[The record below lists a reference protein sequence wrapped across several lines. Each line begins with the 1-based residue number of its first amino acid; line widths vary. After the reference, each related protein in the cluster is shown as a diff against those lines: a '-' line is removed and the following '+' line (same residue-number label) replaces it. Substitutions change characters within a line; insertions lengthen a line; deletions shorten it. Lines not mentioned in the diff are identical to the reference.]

1 MGIVILIAFWT
12 CVGLTGVNI
21 GWKPAL
27 IFAALWIVGFFL
39 FPILGLNSY
48 LFLTYQA
55 ILAIPM
61 AIWIKSKVF

>member
-27 IFAALWIVGFFL
+27 ISAALWVVGFFI

-48 LFLTYQA
+48 MFLTYQA

-61 AIWIKSKVF
+61 AIWIKAKVF

>member
-21 GWKPAL
+21 SWKPAL
-27 IFAALWIVGFFL
+27 IFAALWVLGFFL

-48 LFLTYQA
+48 MFMSYQA